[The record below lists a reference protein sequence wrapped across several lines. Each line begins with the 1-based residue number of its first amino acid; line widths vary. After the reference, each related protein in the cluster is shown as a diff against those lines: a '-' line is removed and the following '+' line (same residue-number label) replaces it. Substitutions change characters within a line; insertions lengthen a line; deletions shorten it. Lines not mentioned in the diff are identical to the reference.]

1 MKTSRLAELLSS
13 RARAE
18 IFRLLL
24 SGTGEELHVREIERR
39 SGLNDSTVRQEL
51 RKLVRLD
58 LVQSRRDSNRVYYR
72 AKTEN
77 PLYPEIRNL
86 VVKTIGLGDELKS
99 ALVDKRIRV
108 AFVFG
113 SIARGEEEAGSD
125 VDLMVIGRL
134 GLRDLSRLLSGIE
147 EKIGREVNPHVL
159 NEEEFR
165 KRVRAKEHFVSR
177 VMESPKIFIVGS
189 PHELEAMGR

>member
-1 MKTSRLAELLSS
+1 MNRLAELLSS

-24 SGTGEELHVREIERR
+24 SGTGEELQVREIERR
-39 SGLNDSTVRQEL
+39 SGLNDSTLRQEL

-72 AKTEN
+72 AKTES

-86 VVKTIGLGDELKS
+86 VLKTSGLSDVLKS
-99 ALVDKRIRV
+99 ALTDKRIRV

-113 SIARGEEEAGSD
+113 SIARGEERAGSD
-125 VDLMVIGRL
+125 VDLMVIGQL

-159 NEEEFR
+159 REEEFR
-165 KRVRAKEHFVSR
+165 KRIRAKEHFVSS
-177 VMESPKIFIVGS
+177 VMEAPKLFVIGS
-189 PHELEAMGR
+189 QRELEAMGR

>member
-1 MKTSRLAELLSS
+1 MNRLAELLSS

-39 SGLNDSTVRQEL
+39 SGLNDSTLRQEL
-51 RKLVRLD
+51 RKLLRLD

-72 AKTEN
+72 AKTES

-86 VVKTIGLGDELKS
+86 VLKTSGLADVLKS

-113 SIARGEEEAGSD
+113 SIARGDETATSD
-125 VDLMVIGRL
+125 IDLMVIGQL
-134 GLRDLSRLLSGIE
+134 GLRDLSRLLSGIQ

-159 NEEEFR
+159 REEEFR
-165 KRVRAKEHFVSR
+165 KRIRAKEHFVSSA
-177 VMESPKIFIVGS
+177 METPKIFIIGS
-189 PHELEAMGR
+189 QRELEAMGR

>member
-1 MKTSRLAELLSS
+1 MNRLAELLSS
-13 RARAE
+13 RARAD
-18 IFRLLL
+18 IFRLLF

-39 SGLNDSTVRQEL
+39 SGLNDSTLRQEL

-58 LVQSRRDSNRVYYR
+58 LVQSRKDSNRVYYR
-72 AKTEN
+72 AKTES

-86 VVKTIGLGDELKS
+86 VLKTTGLSDLLKS
-99 ALVDKRIRV
+99 ALKDKRIRL

-113 SIARGEEEAGSD
+113 SIANGEEKAGSD
-125 VDLMVIGRL
+125 VDLMVIGQL

-159 NEEEFR
+159 REEEFR
-165 KRVRAKEHFVSR
+165 KRIRAKEHFISS
-177 VMESPKIFIVGS
+177 VMETLKIFIIGS
-189 PHELEAMGR
+189 QRELEAMGR

>member
-1 MKTSRLAELLSS
+1 MNRLAEILSS

-18 IFRLLL
+18 IFRLLFG
-24 SGTGEELHVREIERR
+24 GTGEELHVRAIERR
-39 SGLNDSTVRQEL
+39 SGLNDSTIRQEL

-58 LVQSRRDSNRVYYR
+58 LVHSRRDSNRVYYR

-86 VVKTIGLGDELKS
+86 VLKTAGLADVLKP
-99 ALVDKRIRV
+99 ALRDKRIRA

-113 SIARGEEEAGSD
+113 SLARGVEKAGSD
-125 VDLMVIGRL
+125 VDVMVIGEL
-134 GLRDLSRLLSGIE
+134 GLRDLSGLLSGIE

-159 NEEEFR
+159 HEDEFR
-165 KRVRAKEHFVSR
+165 TRLRAKEHFVTS
-177 VMESPKIFIVGS
+177 VMKSPKIYLRGS
-189 PHELEAMGR
+189 QDELEAMGR

>member
-1 MKTSRLAELLSS
+1 MNRLAELLSS

-39 SGLNDSTVRQEL
+39 SGLNDSTLRQEL

-72 AKTEN
+72 AKTES

-86 VVKTIGLGDELKS
+86 VLKTSGLFDVLKS
-99 ALVDKRIRV
+99 ALTDKRIRV

-113 SIARGEEEAGSD
+113 SIARGDEKAGSD
-125 VDLMVIGRL
+125 VDLMVIGQL

-159 NEEEFR
+159 REEEFR
-165 KRVRAKEHFVSR
+165 KRIRAKEHFVSS
-177 VMESPKIFIVGS
+177 VMEAPKIFIIGS
-189 PHELEAMGR
+189 QRELEAMGR